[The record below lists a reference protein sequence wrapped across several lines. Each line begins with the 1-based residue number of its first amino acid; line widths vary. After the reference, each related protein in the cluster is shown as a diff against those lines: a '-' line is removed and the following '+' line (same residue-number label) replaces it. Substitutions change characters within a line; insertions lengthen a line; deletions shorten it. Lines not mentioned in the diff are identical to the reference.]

1 MRVERRQKA
10 LNRLKRI
17 EGQVRGLVKMIEDDR
32 YCIDLLTQLQ
42 AVKSATS
49 AVERELLKDH
59 ADHCVK
65 NALASDDEDD
75 KRAKIDELI
84 DLLYK
89 KIG

>member
-17 EGQVRGLVKMIEDDR
+17 EGQVRGLVKMIEEDR

-42 AVKSATS
+42 AVRSATA

-59 ADHCVK
+59 TNHCLRE
-65 NALASDDEDD
+65 ALESGDDAE
-75 KRAKIDELI
+75 KTAKVEELVT
-84 DLLYK
+84 LLYK

>member
-1 MRVERRQKA
+1 MRIERRKKA

-17 EGQVRGLVKMIEDDR
+17 EGQVRGLVKMIEDER

-42 AVKSATS
+42 AVRSATA
-49 AVERELLKDH
+49 AVEREILKDH
-59 ADHCVK
+59 TDHCVAS
-65 NALASDDEDD
+65 ALNSEDEDD

-84 DLLYK
+84 TLLYK